1 MSSMRRNPV
10 TGFPEPYDD
19 GYRRNLFGGLGG
31 INPERPQGNEPAITD
46 KKLGDRYLPPDPNS
60 MGGPTSEGRFVGP
73 DHPLYDTLPS
83 GGGNTMGQRMAT
95 PEEMAEKARRDAIRD
110 RLDPNRNQRESY
122 QSLPDSMSEEAKRS
136 MTFQR
141 FYPDKARQGLD
152 YFGNP
157 IDSNQTNPNYYGDEL
172 PDFLTSSPTM
182 PFDTTAPLNT
192 RVTQPT
198 FTMPTLEDA
207 KRLGVTTDP
216 FYLPPADD
224 PSDPRTKGMYPTIEA
239 FKGGVD
245 PRSLGGFDPDPRS
258 FLTNSNVFPADG
270 YTTVGLGRDRANVQR
285 INPFSIY
292 NQQQAQQNARQDNLR
307 GLASPFATSFR
318 RPQQNVQ
325 HQLMYGGPQQSQ
337 RARQQNPFEGNEQYQ
352 ALMDYQ
358 KTMRPNEDQRAQMQS
373 LMDAMQPNQEQ
384 RDRMGELRTA
394 FEGTGGYKD
403 YRIQQMEQQLQQRQ
417 RQNPR
422 MGMGLGSQRP
432 QGMGMFGGFPQR
444 PQQMPQ
450 GIMGGYGQQPYQQ
463 QYGGFQ
469 GGYGG
474 GMQGGYGGMGGY
486 GRPQQNPYGGGMNSY
501 QQPQQQMPQ
510 PTYQPY
516 QNPYQQQSPQ
526 PQQYGGYGMGQSQGG
541 FGGYGGISNPYQPQ
555 QYGNQNNSM
564 GYQQPRY

>member
-216 FYLPPADD
+216 F
-224 PSDPRTKGMYPTIEA
+224 
-239 FKGGVD
+239 
-245 PRSLGGFDPDPRS
+245 
-258 FLTNSNVFPADG
+258 LTNSNVFPADG

-292 NQQQAQQNARQDNLR
+292 NQQQAQQNAMRRQDNLR

-318 RPQQNVQ
+318 RPHQNVQ

-432 QGMGMFGGFPQR
+432 QGMGMFGGFPQVQQR
-444 PQQMPQ
+444 PQGRDMFNGFPMQTAPRPQ
-450 GIMGGYGQQPYQQ
+450 GI
-463 QYGGFQ
+463 
-469 GGYGG
+469 
-474 GMQGGYGGMGGY
+474 MGGY
-486 GRPQQNPYGGGMNSY
+486 GRPQQNPYGEASQIARSMPQAPQFSGGY
-501 QQPQQQMPQ
+501 AQQSPQQQMPQ

-526 PQQYGGYGMGQSQGG
+526 PQQYGGYGMGQNQGG
-541 FGGYGGISNPYQPQ
+541 FGGYGGMSNPYQQ
-555 QYGNQNNSM
+555 QQ
-564 GYQQPRY
+564 YQQPQPSQSYPPAMY

>member
-182 PFDTTAPLNT
+182 PF
-192 RVTQPT
+192 
-198 FTMPTLEDA
+198 
-207 KRLGVTTDP
+207 
-216 FYLPPADD
+216 
-224 PSDPRTKGMYPTIEA
+224 DPRTKGMYPTIEA

-432 QGMGMFGGFPQR
+432 QGMGMFGRFPQR

-463 QYGGFQ
+463 QYGG
-469 GGYGG
+469 
-474 GMQGGYGGMGGY
+474 MQGG
-486 GRPQQNPYGGGMNSY
+486 YGGGMNSY

>member
-1 MSSMRRNPV
+1 MSTMRRNPT
-10 TGFPEPYDD
+10 TGEYEFVPD
-19 GYRRNLFGGLGG
+19 GRNLFGGLGG

-46 KKLGDRYLPPDPNS
+46 KKLGDRYLPPEPNS

-83 GGGNTMGQRMAT
+83 GGGNTMIPLQGVDAERLKRQRGYYERGPDALGSNIYT
-95 PEEMAEKARRDAIRD
+95 GDTGDRRLGYVKPVDDPEVVYRPPADDPRDPRTKGMY
-110 RLDPNRNQRESY
+110 P
-122 QSLPDSMSEEAKRS
+122 
-136 MTFQR
+136 T
-141 FYPDKARQGLD
+141 YPDAEDKPVVRD
-152 YFGNP
+152 ITP
-157 IDSNQTNPNYYGDEL
+157 IDFNRP
-172 PDFLTSSPTM
+172 
-182 PFDTTAPLNT
+182 
-192 RVTQPT
+192 QPT

-207 KRLGVTTDP
+207 KRKGVTTDP
-216 FYLPPADD
+216 
-224 PSDPRTKGMYPTIEA
+224 S
-239 FKGGVD
+239 GGFD
-245 PRSLGGFDPDPRS
+245 PRSL
-258 FLTNSNVFPADG
+258 LTNSNVFPADG

-432 QGMGMFGGFPQR
+432 QGMGMFGGFPQVQQR
-444 PQQMPQ
+444 PQGRDMFNGFPMQTAPRPQ

-474 GMQGGYGGMGGY
+474 MGGY
-486 GRPQQNPYGGGMNSY
+486 GRPQQNPYGEASQIARSMPQAPQFSGGY
-501 QQPQQQMPQ
+501 AQQQMPQ

>member
-1 MSSMRRNPV
+1 MSLPPFMTGDPERDRRAMESFSQQEAQRQMQYSNMNKVASPFASSVRQPLQNVQQSMSRRTFGGQPNM
-10 TGFPEPYDD
+10 G
-19 GYRRNLFGGLGG
+19 GGLGG
-31 INPERPQGNEPAITD
+31 
-46 KKLGDRYLPPDPNS
+46 
-60 MGGPTSEGRFVGP
+60 
-73 DHPLYDTLPS
+73 
-83 GGGNTMGQRMAT
+83 
-95 PEEMAEKARRDAIRD
+95 
-110 RLDPNRNQRESY
+110 
-122 QSLPDSMSEEAKRS
+122 
-136 MTFQR
+136 
-141 FYPDKARQGLD
+141 
-152 YFGNP
+152 
-157 IDSNQTNPNYYGDEL
+157 
-172 PDFLTSSPTM
+172 
-182 PFDTTAPLNT
+182 
-192 RVTQPT
+192 
-198 FTMPTLEDA
+198 
-207 KRLGVTTDP
+207 
-216 FYLPPADD
+216 
-224 PSDPRTKGMYPTIEA
+224 
-239 FKGGVD
+239 
-245 PRSLGGFDPDPRS
+245 
-258 FLTNSNVFPADG
+258 
-270 YTTVGLGRDRANVQR
+270 
-285 INPFSIY
+285 
-292 NQQQAQQNARQDNLR
+292 
-307 GLASPFATSFR
+307 
-318 RPQQNVQ
+318 
-325 HQLMYGGPQQSQ
+325 YGGPQQAQ

-358 KTMRPNEDQRAQMQS
+358 KTMRPNEEQRTQMQT

-394 FEGTGGYKD
+394 FEGTGGFKD

-463 QYGGFQ
+463 QYGG
-469 GGYGG
+469 
-474 GMQGGYGGMGGY
+474 MQGG
-486 GRPQQNPYGGGMNSY
+486 YGGGMNSY